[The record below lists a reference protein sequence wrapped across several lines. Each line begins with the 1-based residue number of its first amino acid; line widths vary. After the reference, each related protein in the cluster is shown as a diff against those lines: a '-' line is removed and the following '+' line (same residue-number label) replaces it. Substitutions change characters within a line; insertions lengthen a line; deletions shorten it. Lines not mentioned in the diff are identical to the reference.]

1 MSESEP
7 TSVTVELSAA
17 QLVMVEDFQ
26 RRTGVPTRE
35 AAVGLL
41 LDTALE
47 AVTSSGRRFWDKSI
61 VPADPIDR
69 ARELS
74 ERLRAEGHHVAADRV
89 EHATLGER
97 IGAELLDALR
107 GACQFALTTIEALD
121 PKTQLVAEELRLEID
136 KRLLR

>member
-7 TSVTVELSAA
+7 NPVTVELSAA
-17 QLVMVEDFQ
+17 QLAMVDDFQ
-26 RRTGVPTRE
+26 QRTGLSTRE
-35 AAVGLL
+35 AAVLLL

-47 AVTSSGRRFWDKSI
+47 AVTGSGRRFWDRPI
-61 VPADPIDR
+61 VAADPINR

-74 ERLRAEGHHVAADRV
+74 ERLRAEGHHAAADRV
-89 EHATLGER
+89 ERATLGQR
-97 IGAELLDALR
+97 IGTELLDALR

-136 KRLLR
+136 KRLSR